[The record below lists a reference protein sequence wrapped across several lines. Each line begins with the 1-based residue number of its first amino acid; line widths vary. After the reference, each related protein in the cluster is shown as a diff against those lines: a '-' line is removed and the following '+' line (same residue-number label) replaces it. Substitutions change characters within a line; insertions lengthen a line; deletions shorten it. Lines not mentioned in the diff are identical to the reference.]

1 MTLLDELERI
11 AAAAFA
17 HAPEQGS
24 VEAVLAAE
32 PTPGRRRYVCSFAV
46 EGPGRAWL
54 VVDAAGAPITERR
67 AVRDAVAIAALC
79 EVAEETAAGGDL
91 DELLSR
97 LVALRLTEGAAGVDE
112 AEDAVRALQHL
123 LGAPPQLAS
132 PARLDEIG
140 QAVRRVEL
148 ALDPAAPSPFA
159 SAMKV
164 AQGAIEELVREV
176 ESTYRA
182 ELV

>member
-11 AAAAFA
+11 AVAAAA
-17 HAPEQGS
+17 HVPEQGS

-32 PTPGRRRYVCSFAV
+32 PTPGQRRYVCSFAV
-46 EGPGRAWL
+46 GEAGRAWL
-54 VVDAAGAPITERR
+54 VLDAVGVPVIERR

-79 EVAEETAAGGDL
+79 EVAEESAAGGDL

-97 LVALRLTEGAAGVDE
+97 LVALRLTEAPAGIDE
-112 AEDAVRALQHL
+112 AEEAVRALQRL
-123 LGAPPQLAS
+123 LGAPPHLAS

-140 QAVRRVEL
+140 HAVRRVEA
-148 ALDPAAPSPFA
+148 ALDPVAPSPFA
-159 SAMKV
+159 AAMKA
-164 AQGAIEELVREV
+164 AQGAVAALAREV